1 MMSLTKVSLI
11 DVVKKQYIYKLKAYS
26 QVFMSLIFLQLL
38 AVLFSMNGVGSM
50 GGSTGGSV
58 ELQVKYFSADFV
70 AAFTMLWGF
79 ITAILITTKAY
90 RNDDFVFV
98 TNRVSSNLSNAVFL
112 LTASVIGG
120 ITAML
125 SSYLLKVI
133 VYYFISD
140 LSIKSI
146 TVLEAPME
154 LLLGIFST
162 ILYVFLFCA
171 LGYLVGTLVQIS
183 KAFTVLLPAAF
194 FGTLI
199 LEGLSGKAGT
209 VANVFDFFFTE
220 SSLVLFIVK
229 IIVSAGLLFS
239 GAFVLSNRL
248 EVRG

>member
-1 MMSLTKVSLI
+1 MSLTKVSLTN
-11 DVVKKQYIYKLKAYS
+11 VVKKQYVYKLKAYS

-38 AVLFSMNGVGSM
+38 AVFFSLNGVGGM
-50 GGSTGGSV
+50 AGGDESIDV
-58 ELQVKYFSADFV
+58 EVKYFSSDYV
-70 AAFTMLWGF
+70 TAFTMLWGF

-112 LTASVIGG
+112 LTASFIGG

-133 VYYFISD
+133 IYYFISD
-140 LSIKSI
+140 VPIKSTTI
-146 TVLEAPME
+146 LEAPLE

-162 ILYVFLFCA
+162 FLYIFLFCA

-194 FGTLI
+194 FGGLI
-199 LEGLSGKAGT
+199 LDGLRGKSGAI
-209 VANVFDFFFTE
+209 AYVFEFFFTE
-220 SSLVLFIVK
+220 SSLPLFIVK

-248 EVRG
+248 EVRA

>member
-11 DVVKKQYIYKLKAYS
+11 EVVKKQYVYKLKAYS
-26 QVFMSLIFLQLL
+26 QVFISLIFLQLL

-50 GGSTGGSV
+50 GSTVGSV
-58 ELQVKYFSADFV
+58 EVQASYFSSDFV

-98 TNRVSSNLSNAVFL
+98 ANRVSSNLSNAVFL
-112 LTASVIGG
+112 LTTSVVGG

-125 SSYLLKVI
+125 SSYLFKVI
-133 VYYFISD
+133 IYYFF
-140 LSIKSI
+140 KSTPI
-146 TVLEAPME
+146 LDAPIE

-183 KAFTVLLPAAF
+183 KVFTVLLPAAF
-194 FGTLI
+194 FGALI

-209 VANVFDFFFTE
+209 VASVFEFFFTE

-229 IIVSAGLLFS
+229 IIVAAGLLFS

>member
-1 MMSLTKVSLI
+1 MSLTKVSLTN
-11 DVVKKQYIYKLKAYS
+11 VVKKQYVYKLKAYS

-38 AVLFSMNGVGSM
+38 AVLFSMNGVGGM
-50 GGSTGGSV
+50 AGGDESIDV
-58 ELQVKYFSADFV
+58 EVKYFSSDYV
-70 AAFTMLWGF
+70 TAFTMLWGF

-112 LTASVIGG
+112 LTASFIGG

-133 VYYFISD
+133 IYYFISD
-140 LSIKSI
+140 VPIKSTTI
-146 TVLEAPME
+146 LEAPLE

-162 ILYVFLFCA
+162 FLYIFLFCA

-194 FGTLI
+194 FGGLI
-199 LEGLSGKAGT
+199 LDGLRGKSGAI
-209 VANVFDFFFTE
+209 AYVFEFFFTE
-220 SSLVLFIVK
+220 SSLPLFIVK

-248 EVRG
+248 EVRA

>member
-1 MMSLTKVSLI
+1 MSLTKVSLI

-98 TNRVSSNLSNAVFL
+98 ANRISSNLSNAVFL
-112 LTASVIGG
+112 LTASVVGG

-133 VYYFISD
+133 VNYFF
-140 LSIKSI
+140 KSTPI
-146 TVLEAPME
+146 LDAPIE

>member
-1 MMSLTKVSLI
+1 MMSLTKVSLTN
-11 DVVKKQYIYKLKAYS
+11 VVKKQYVYKLKAYS

-38 AVLFSMNGVGSM
+38 AVFFSLNGVGGM
-50 GGSTGGSV
+50 AGGDESIDV
-58 ELQVKYFSADFV
+58 EVKYFSSDYV
-70 AAFTMLWGF
+70 TAFTMLWGF

-112 LTASVIGG
+112 LTASFIGG

-133 VYYFISD
+133 IYYFISD
-140 LSIKSI
+140 VPIKSTTI
-146 TVLEAPME
+146 LEAPLE

-162 ILYVFLFCA
+162 FLYIFLFCA

-194 FGTLI
+194 FGGLI
-199 LEGLSGKAGT
+199 LDGLRGKSGAI
-209 VANVFDFFFTE
+209 AYVFEFFFTE
-220 SSLVLFIVK
+220 SSLPLFIVK

-248 EVRG
+248 EVRA

>member
-1 MMSLTKVSLI
+1 MSLTKVSLTN
-11 DVVKKQYIYKLKAYS
+11 VVKKQYVYKLKAYS

-38 AVLFSMNGVGSM
+38 AVFFSLNGVGGM
-50 GGSTGGSV
+50 AGGDGSIDV
-58 ELQVKYFSADFV
+58 EVKYFSSDYV
-70 AAFTMLWGF
+70 TAFTMLWGF

-112 LTASVIGG
+112 LTASFIGG

-133 VYYFISD
+133 IYYFISD
-140 LSIKSI
+140 VPIKSTTI
-146 TVLEAPME
+146 LEAPLE

-162 ILYVFLFCA
+162 FLYIFLFCA

-194 FGTLI
+194 FGGLI
-199 LEGLSGKAGT
+199 LDGLRGKSGAI
-209 VANVFDFFFTE
+209 AYVFEFFFTE
-220 SSLVLFIVK
+220 SSLPLFIVK

-248 EVRG
+248 EVRA

>member
-1 MMSLTKVSLI
+1 MSLTKVSLTN
-11 DVVKKQYIYKLKAYS
+11 VVKKQYVYKLKAYS

-38 AVLFSMNGVGSM
+38 AVFFSLNGVGGM
-50 GGSTGGSV
+50 AGGDGSIDV
-58 ELQVKYFSADFV
+58 EVKYFSSDYV
-70 AAFTMLWGF
+70 TAFTMLWGF

-112 LTASVIGG
+112 LTASFIGG

-133 VYYFISD
+133 IYYFISD
-140 LSIKSI
+140 VPIKSTTI
-146 TVLEAPME
+146 LEAPLE

-162 ILYVFLFCA
+162 FLYIFLFCA

-194 FGTLI
+194 FGGLI
-199 LEGLSGKAGT
+199 LDGLLGKSRAI
-209 VANVFDFFFTE
+209 AYVFEFFFTE
-220 SSLVLFIVK
+220 SSLPLFIVK
-229 IIVSAGLLFS
+229 IIVAAGLLFS

-248 EVRG
+248 EVRA